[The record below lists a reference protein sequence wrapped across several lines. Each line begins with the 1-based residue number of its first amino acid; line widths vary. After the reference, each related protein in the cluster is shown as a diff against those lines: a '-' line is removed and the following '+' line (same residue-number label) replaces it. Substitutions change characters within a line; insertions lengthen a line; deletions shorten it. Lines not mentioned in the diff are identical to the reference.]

1 MIYQKEIIKMT
12 KLEELEDFQKTVI
25 KQRQEIFKLEARIQ
39 HLENTQVRVINN
51 VTFIQQAIEKLTTVV
66 DKFHELWYCKEDT
79 DTKEDENEQTH

>member
-79 DTKEDENEQTH
+79 DTKEDEDEQTH